1 MAWPRGRKRS
11 SRVSARRSISKRP
24 SSQIPKLTIEPSI
37 QSEIELASSPPDEIQ
52 VEAMNTDDQDEDEA
66 GEEEVSE
73 EEEEEEEEVEVEEE
87 TPKRRGR
94 GRQPTRGRGRGR
106 PRGRPRRNVNT
117 NLSRENSQPAVASPE
132 EGEDEEDE
140 EVEDEEE
147 VIISCFHFRDADC
160 RTLSSNPRVVEEA
173 MCATV
178 PKGNLYLQL
187 ILTTVP
193 SEQ

>member
-24 SSQIPKLTIEPSI
+24 GSQIPKLTIEPSI

-73 EEEEEEEEVEVEEE
+73 EEEEEEEEEVEVEEQ

-106 PRGRPRRNVNT
+106 PRGRPRRNVN
-117 NLSRENSQPAVASPE
+117 NLSRENSQPVVASPD
-132 EGEDEEDE
+132 EGEDE
-140 EVEDEEE
+140 EDEEE
-147 VIISCFHFRDADC
+147 VIISCFHVRDADC
-160 RTLSSNPRVVEEA
+160 RTLSSNRRVVEEA